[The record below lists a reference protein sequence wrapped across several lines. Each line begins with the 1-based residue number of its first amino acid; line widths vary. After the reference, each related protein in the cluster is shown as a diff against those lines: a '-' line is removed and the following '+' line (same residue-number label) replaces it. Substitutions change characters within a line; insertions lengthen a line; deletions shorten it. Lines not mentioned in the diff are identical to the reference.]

1 VTHPVAPTRIRAL
14 GYRLLGRGF
23 DYLLHLRPAEWPIMT
38 AHTAVGF
45 VLAVGWSGLW
55 HGEALGVFVAGLL
68 IWVILLNGGT
78 LAINSAFD
86 DDSGDIGYLVAPPPA
101 PKGLAVFGFGLMALG
116 QGLALV
122 LPRMF
127 AEAYAACFVMSLLYS
142 VPPVRLKAVA
152 GFDWVINMW
161 GFGTLTAL
169 AGFALSGHGVD
180 PVSGRILLAFCP
192 LFAALYPLTQ
202 LYQFEA
208 DRLHGDRTLALV
220 LGMRLSLQVA
230 IGGVCLAFG
239 MFLWAGL
246 LADWGSGVLGLARWT
261 ALGVAFAAWLRVLLP
276 WLADYRTWSPVK
288 HQRGMYDALMAW
300 AVTDLAVLLAWAG
313 QPLGGVPTVG
323 LHLVRRIAEQQIP
336 L

>member
-1 VTHPVAPTRIRAL
+1 VTPPGAAPRGRAL
-14 GYRLLGRGF
+14 GYRLMGRGF
-23 DYLLHLRPAEWPIMT
+23 DYVLHLRPAEWPIMT

-45 VLAVGWSGLW
+45 VLAVGWAGLW
-55 HGEALGVFVAGLL
+55 HLEAFGTFLAGLAV
-68 IWVILLNGGT
+68 WVILLNGGT

-101 PKGLAVFGFGLMALG
+101 PKGLAIFGFGLMAAG
-116 QGLALV
+116 QGLALL
-122 LPRMF
+122 LPRTF
-127 AEAYAACFVMSLLYS
+127 AEAYATCFVMSLLYS

-152 GFDWVINMW
+152 GLDWVINMW

-169 AGFALSGHGVD
+169 AGFALSGRGVD
-180 PVSGRILLAFCP
+180 PVSERVLLAFCP

-230 IGGVCLAFG
+230 IAGVVLAFAL
-239 MFLWAGL
+239 FVWAGL
-246 LADWGSGVLGLARWT
+246 LAGWGLGLAGLIRWS
-261 ALGVAFAAWLRVLLP
+261 ALGVALAAWLRVLLP
-276 WLADYRTWSPVK
+276 WVADYRTWSPAR
-288 HQRGMYDALMAW
+288 HQRGMYDALTAW
-300 AVTDLAVLLAWAG
+300 AITDLAVLLAWAS
-313 QPLGGVPTVG
+313 QPLGGVPTAG
-323 LHLVRRIAEQQIP
+323 LHLVGRIAEQQIP